1 MSIFK
6 RILKMSIIIIVL
18 AIAFLG
24 VWQKDN
30 IKAVYTAF
38 TTDSE
43 TLANNLQEQ
52 TEEHIS
58 VLEEYGV
65 DITVPNIQQTDELL
79 SGITSAD
86 EVKSQLNFTENN
98 YIKYENIL
106 NTTSSNKLN
115 NNTSD
120 DMTETI
126 NTIVNDC
133 VSDLYSYRVDV
144 MSELGK
150 LKQEAINEWVSL
162 SPEEQTDVKKRN
174 IGMAGLDKCYDLEDI
189 ADSKVK
195 HILETYKNTLKN
207 IGADTSIIDTLWKQY
222 CDEKEA
228 QKSYYINKYMN

>member
-222 CDEKEA
+222 CDEKEV

>member
-30 IKAVYTAF
+30 IKSVYTAF

-58 VLEEYGV
+58 VLKEYGV

>member
-30 IKAVYTAF
+30 IKSVYTAF

-58 VLEEYGV
+58 VLKEYGV

-86 EVKSQLNFTENN
+86 EVKSQLKARQFVV
-98 YIKYENIL
+98 Y
-106 NTTSSNKLN
+106 
-115 NNTSD
+115 
-120 DMTETI
+120 
-126 NTIVNDC
+126 
-133 VSDLYSYRVDV
+133 
-144 MSELGK
+144 
-150 LKQEAINEWVSL
+150 
-162 SPEEQTDVKKRN
+162 
-174 IGMAGLDKCYDLEDI
+174 
-189 ADSKVK
+189 
-195 HILETYKNTLKN
+195 
-207 IGADTSIIDTLWKQY
+207 
-222 CDEKEA
+222 
-228 QKSYYINKYMN
+228 

>member
-30 IKAVYTAF
+30 IKSVYTAF